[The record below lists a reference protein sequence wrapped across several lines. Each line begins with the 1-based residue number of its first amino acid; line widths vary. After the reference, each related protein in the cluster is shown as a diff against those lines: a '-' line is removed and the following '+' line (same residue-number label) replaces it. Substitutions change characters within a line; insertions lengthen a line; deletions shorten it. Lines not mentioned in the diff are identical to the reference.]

1 MRTFATRTRL
11 CAVSIFVLIGAS
23 LAQGGTADHAAG
35 ASTMPTMPGMPSAAD
50 AAAAPETQG
59 QILLE
64 RVKGLEG
71 KWDAQTKMGVLTDIF
86 KPFALGTN
94 MLMEEWIN
102 GKQITSTIFY
112 VVNGELR
119 ADHYCDFLN
128 QPRYTAVPSVD
139 PSVLDFEF
147 REATN
152 LDTHPTHFHTAKWTV
167 VDSTHLNQEWLIL
180 GGKKP
185 VSQIQMQFTKRA
197 DGALAP
203 DPTQLAA
210 GTPVPPKNP

>member
-1 MRTFATRTRL
+1 MSTFATRTGI
-11 CAVSIFVLIGAS
+11 CAVSVLMLAGA
-23 LAQGGTADHAAG
+23 LPAQGGTADHAAG
-35 ASTMPTMPGMPSAAD
+35 ASTMPSMPGMPSAAD
-50 AAAAPETQG
+50 AAAAPATQG

-71 KWDAQTKMGVLTDIF
+71 KWDAQTKLGVLTDIF
-86 KPFALGTN
+86 KPFALGTD

-152 LDTHPTHFHTAKWTV
+152 LDTHPAHFHNAKWTV

>member
-1 MRTFATRTRL
+1 MSILAIRTGV
-11 CAVSIFVLIGAS
+11 CAVSILMMVGAS
-23 LAQGGTADHAAG
+23 LAHGQTMDHGGG
-35 ASTMPTMPGMPSAAD
+35 ASTMPGMPSAD
-50 AAAAPETQG
+50 ASASPATQG

-64 RVKGLEG
+64 RVRGLEG
-71 KWDAQTKMGVLTDIF
+71 KWDAQTKLGVLTDIF
-86 KPFALGTN
+86 QPFAMGTDV
-94 MLMEEWIN
+94 LMEEWIN

-119 ADHYCDFLN
+119 ADHFCDYLN

-152 LDTHPTHFHTAKWTV
+152 LDTHPAHFHTAKWTI
-167 VDSTHLNQEWLIL
+167 VDGTHLNQEWLIL

-185 VSQIQMQFTKRA
+185 VSQIHMQFTKR
-197 DGALAP
+197 GEGMLAP
-203 DPTQLAA
+203 DPTEVAA
-210 GTPVPPKNP
+210 SPGSAPPPKNP